1 MLNRL
6 GRTLGHFMLLALLA
20 WVMPLLVQSCA
31 EAGEEIPGEVPSP
44 LPAILCAS
52 AGCVQETAPLPAVQ
66 GRSVQRRAVLPMRL
80 EAELDERCAARKDG
94 NGWIITGRSWPKCV
108 YAVCPPEG
116 VPG

>member
-6 GRTLGHFMLLALLA
+6 GKTLGLFMLLALLV
-20 WVMPLLVQSCA
+20 WVMPSLVQSGA
-31 EAGEEIPGEVPSP
+31 EAGEPPACEAP
-44 LPAILCAS
+44 LPLHALLCPA
-52 AGCVQETAPLPAVQ
+52 AGDAQETAPLPAQ
-66 GRSVQRRAVLPMRL
+66 QSRSVQRRAALPLQM

-94 NGWIITGRSWPKCV
+94 NGWIITGRTWPRCV